1 MPLRKVTVRVPA
13 TSGNLGPGFDCLG
26 VALDSYAR
34 VTLERSET
42 DRVEIRGYG
51 ARDLSRG
58 KDNLVVRSID
68 ALYAHLGKSAPP
80 LTVRCSNTV
89 PLNRGLGSSAAAV
102 VGGLVAANALE
113 GSEVPQG
120 ELLELAAR
128 LEGHPDNVTPAL
140 LGGMHV
146 VTSNEG
152 RLVTEQVQVKRGLRA
167 VIFIPDI
174 ELPTHQARIVL
185 ATRVSRE
192 DAIYNISRASL
203 LILALSKGRWDLLA
217 TATQDRLH
225 QPARSQLFP
234 AMNSLFQAALSAG
247 ALGAFL
253 SGAGPTVLALAS
265 GETAPIERAM
275 GDAARAAG
283 VTGSAKSLAFAARGA
298 HAVRTA

>member
-26 VALDSYAR
+26 VALGSYAG

-58 KDNLVVRSID
+58 KDNLVLRSIG
-68 ALYAHLGKSAPP
+68 ALYAHLGRSAPP

-113 GSEVPQG
+113 GGEVPQS

-128 LEGHPDNVTPAL
+128 LEGHPDNSTPAL

-146 VTSNEG
+146 VTSDQG
-152 RLVTEQVQVKRGLRA
+152 RLVTERIQVKRGLRA

-174 ELPTHQARIVL
+174 ELPTHQARGVL

-192 DAIYNISRASL
+192 DAVYNIGRASL
-203 LILALSKGRWDLLA
+203 LVLALSRGRWDLLA

-234 AMNSLFQAALSAG
+234 AMSSLFQAALGAG

-253 SGAGPTVLALAS
+253 SGAGPTVLAFAS

-275 GDAARAAG
+275 SDAARSAG
-283 VTGSAKSLAFAARGA
+283 VTGSARSLAFAARGA
-298 HAVRTA
+298 HSVRTA